1 MSDALQLAIDALTI
15 EDVSIRSMRAE
26 MADGYDPKFDPDA
39 EALDVQLKHVV
50 SSFELVDVGSAEQ
63 SVELLRVFIDLGIR
77 WVRPAA
83 PDAGEDP
90 DDLSES
96 AHKAAAIEAVLIADY
111 SMEHNPGEDAL
122 EQFAQQNASFHVWP
136 YWREFVSNQCLR
148 MNLPKLV
155 LPTRQ
160 FYRPPEE

>member
-15 EDVSIRSMRAE
+15 EDVSIRSVTAE
-26 MADGYDPKFDPDA
+26 MADGYDPKFDADA
-39 EALDVQLKHVV
+39 EELDVQLKHVV
-50 SSFELVDVGSAEQ
+50 SSFELLDVGNEEQ
-63 SVELLRVFIDLGIR
+63 PVELLRVFIDLGVR

-83 PDAGEDP
+83 SDAEEDLDEP
-90 DDLSES
+90 SES
-96 AHKAAAIEAVLIADY
+96 ANKVAAIEAVLIADY
-111 SMEHNPGEDAL
+111 SMDHNPGEAAL

>member
-15 EDVSIRSMRAE
+15 EDVSIRSVTAK

-39 EALDVQLKHVV
+39 EHLDVQLKHVV
-50 SSFELVDVGSAEQ
+50 GSFELVDVGSEEQ
-63 SVELLRVFIDLGIR
+63 SVELLRVFIDLGVR
-77 WVRPAA
+77 WVRHAVPV
-83 PDAGEDP
+83 AGKDP
-90 DDLSES
+90 DDLADS
-96 AHKAAAIEAVLIADY
+96 ANKVAAIEAVVIADY
-111 SMEHNPGEDAL
+111 SMEQNPGEDAL
-122 EQFAQQNASFHVWP
+122 KQFAHQNASFHVWP

-160 FYRPPEE
+160 FYHPPGD